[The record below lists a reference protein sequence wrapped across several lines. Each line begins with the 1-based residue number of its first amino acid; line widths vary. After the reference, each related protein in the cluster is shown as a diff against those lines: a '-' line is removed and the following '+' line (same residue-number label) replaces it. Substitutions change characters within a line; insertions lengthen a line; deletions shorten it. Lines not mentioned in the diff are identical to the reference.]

1 MVWTGLIEVKMVRND
16 QIEPLIFAHVI
27 YEKKREVKVVPGS
40 ERSTELPFIEVVRI
54 KDKASLKGKR
64 NDLF

>member
-27 YEKKREVKVVPGS
+27 YERKREVKVVPGS
-40 ERSTELPFIEVVRI
+40 DRSTDFPFMEVVRT
-54 KDKASLKGKR
+54 KDKPSLRGKE
-64 NDLF
+64 